1 MLHIEQELRH
11 WSKKVSLQSYAVLS
25 GCIILFDHS
34 FLISQQPVSTNLAC
48 PEKLDKVDD
57 LLVEYEGREELLID
71 NLTRMLTERGQAQP
85 ILHYMSLNTLNEEG
99 TLSSSEQSLMSNS
112 NSDGK
117 LVDNV
122 AYRAGV
128 EALVKE
134 GESAVNNS
142 EH

>member
-1 MLHIEQELRH
+1 M
-11 WSKKVSLQSYAVLS
+11 SNV
-25 GCIILFDHS
+25 
-34 FLISQQPVSTNLAC
+34 AC

-99 TLSSSEQSLMSNS
+99 TLSSSEQSLMSSS

-134 GESAVNNS
+134 GESAVLCSLVGLYSIVRPLFSNFS
-142 EH
+142 TTGFDKCSLS

>member
-1 MLHIEQELRH
+1 M
-11 WSKKVSLQSYAVLS
+11 SNV
-25 GCIILFDHS
+25 
-34 FLISQQPVSTNLAC
+34 AC

-57 LLVEYEGREELLID
+57 LLVEYEGREELLIA
-71 NLTRMLTERGQAQP
+71 NLIRLRTERVQAQP
-85 ILHYMSLNTLNEEG
+85 ILHHMSLNTLNEEG
-99 TLSSSEQSLMSNS
+99 SLSSSEQSLLSSS

-142 EH
+142 EHSFI